1 MRFQTTLIL
10 FFALSYLLSAQDTL
24 RVMHYNLLYYGNS
37 SFCNESNN
45 NTDMK
50 DAFLRTLIE
59 YVKPDIFTVNEM
71 SYLDTYQTRVLNDV
85 FGQMGYAHFEM
96 AEAPNLAGASIV
108 NQLYYNSDKLVL
120 KSQGVAQAHIR
131 DINVYNLYS
140 KTEDLVDGDTI
151 FIHCIVAHLK
161 SSTGSDNEAE
171 RLLMVGNTLDYLEE
185 NGTFGNYLFMG
196 DFNFYESSESGF
208 QRMITN
214 DDPVFKFYDPVN
226 AIGDWHN
233 NWEFGDV
240 HTQSTRT
247 ENNCGASGGMDDR
260 FDFIMINK
268 VINDQTAKV
277 SYLDDSYWA
286 LGQDGER
293 LNGSIADPPNTSL
306 PAYMIDAL
314 LGMSDHLPVIMD
326 LVIDNPFGVDDVYF
340 TSAMKVSFSNPVKNN
355 LKLWIETDAPGMAEV
370 MIVSLSGTMVHKQY
384 MMLDRSNTF
393 SISLDSIPSGMYF
406 LRIQQEKT
414 SYTGKVVVIK

>member
-1 MRFQTTLIL
+1 MFIL
-10 FFALSYLLSAQDTL
+10 SSLSAQDTL

-59 YVKPDIFTVNEM
+59 YVEPDIFTVNEM

-85 FGQMGYAHFEM
+85 FGQMGYAHFER
-96 AEAPNLAGASIV
+96 AEAPNLAGAAIV

-120 KSQGVAQAHIR
+120 KSQEVAQSHIR

-140 KTEDLVDGDTI
+140 KTEGLVDGDTI

-161 SSTGSDNEAE
+161 SSTGNDNEAE

-208 QRMITN
+208 QRMIAN
-214 DDPVFKFYDPVN
+214 NDPVFKFYDPVN
-226 AIGDWHN
+226 AIGDWHE

-247 ENNCGASGGMDDR
+247 ENNCGAHGGMDDR

-268 VINDQTAKV
+268 VINDKADKV
-277 SYLDDSYWA
+277 YYLDDSYWA

-326 LVIDNPFGVDDVYF
+326 LVIDNPLGVDDVYF

-370 MIVSLSGTMVHKQY
+370 MIVSLSGTMVHKEH

-406 LRIQQEKT
+406 LRIQQQSAT
-414 SYTGKVVVIK
+414 YTGKVVVIK